1 LITLQKQSLGLP
13 TPKMTTA
20 AGNGLFKFLSPKRR
34 PQSTD
39 IQAAAGWGV
48 AAVTGALWVIQKT
61 IKMDK
66 EKDRNNTQLFALAK
80 YRFTFFDPCNP
91 WDFLRKTFIEKQEEE
106 K

>member
-1 LITLQKQSLGLP
+1 
-13 TPKMTTA
+13 MTSPA
-20 AGNGLFKFLSPKRR
+20 AGNRLFKFLGPKR

-48 AAVTGALWVIQKT
+48 AAVTGALWVIQ
-61 IKMDK
+61 
-66 EKDRNNTQLFALAK
+66 
-80 YRFTFFDPCNP
+80 P